1 MRGPKKG
8 VNILWVTEKQ
18 GSKFYVAKAMKAKN
32 MGVKILFFSRGTLG
46 QNSMFPE
53 KGGQN
58 SIFFPSALKKGG
70 QNCGAY
76 QPTSLK
82 GCPPSCTARKCIR
95 KCLLQNVGICPIFC
109 VFSMGKLIRSSQ
121 FFPHT
126 LSTSWKTKFAL
137 TKMHLK
143 MSAKLRPFS
152 SVLNVL
158 YIIRRIHHDFPFSFS
173 WQVHH
178 REVGYHVFHDPWHRP
193 SRYWLRHGTLHRHSQ
208 PRPQTTHP
216 SQLWHWLFRSRCLA
230 EYGDSRWEFKIQ
242 HMFKI
247 FLLKIF

>member
-1 MRGPKKG
+1 MP
-8 VNILWVTEKQ
+8 NLSYLWHFELSQ
-18 GSKFYVAKAMKAKN
+18 QFLWCQFCYRWWDRSLSHGASSDDEY
-32 MGVKILFFSRGTLG
+32 
-46 QNSMFPE
+46 
-53 KGGQN
+53 
-58 SIFFPSALKKGG
+58 
-70 QNCGAY
+70 GAY
-76 QPTSLK
+76 EHTFREFVKCIYLSQSWFIV
-82 GCPPSCTARKCIR
+82 SCTARKCIR

-126 LSTSWKTKFAL
+126 SSTSWKTKFAL

-143 MSAKLRPFS
+143 MSAKLRPFW

-158 YIIRRIHHDFPFSFS
+158 YMIRRIRHDFPFSFS

-247 FLLKIF
+247 FCSRFF